1 MKLSHYLLASAAS
14 IGFVTSG
21 AAAQNASIAPPQRYQ
36 FDANGVD
43 LVSGTFQDRSTFLTI
58 GPSGPAQLRYE
69 RYFGSGNGGPAI
81 YDFAIYSADGVTWA
95 AQTGPTAEYFTL
107 SGSTFTSTAQQ
118 GATLSRTGVG
128 TTFTYTLTTSD
139 GTQIVYDVKDPLDT
153 AGRRYKASKIIYPSG
168 DQVTISWASVTYCT
182 KLSNQLVAGG
192 GENSAQTSSGI
203 SAASASTTISPQSI
217 IDCSIADQQTRKR
230 IQAVSNNTGY
240 QLHYYYQNDY
250 VDVWNDNGLI
260 RNNSD
265 QWLNLTGVKGIN
277 TTVEACDP
285 NAFSCTLTGNWPT
298 VTLSSGG
305 SGVLLVTMPGGGVWR
320 YTYSGTSNPTYSI
333 RRPTSSTDNVVVT
346 LNLAGNSLTYAQ
358 DGQTWSYAR
367 AGVGSGTVTT
377 TVTDPLGHQS
387 IATANEAISQL
398 LTYKDRTNRT
408 TTYTYDGAGRLLTA
422 QAPEGNKAQYAYD
435 GRGNVTSI
443 TNFAKGSVG
452 SITSYQASYPAS
464 CANPVICNKPTTS
477 TDAGGNVTN
486 YNYDATHG
494 GTLSVTL
501 PAPASGGVRPETRYG
516 YTSYGGIYRQ
526 TSTSSCRTT
535 ASCTGTSDETMTT
548 TSFTGGNLLPTTL
561 SSGAGDGSL
570 TATTTIGY
578 DSIGN
583 AISVDGSLPGSG
595 DTSWAI
601 YNADRQKVG
610 TIGPDPDGSGGLLP
624 RAQRITYDADG
635 DAIQVDVGNVPSGAT
650 NLGTFT
656 ALQSQTIGYD
666 GAKWVVSSQLVAGGA
681 TQALTQTS
689 YDALGRVDCTVQRMN
704 PAQFASP
711 PSACSLGAEG
721 SFGPDR
727 ITRTS
732 YDDEGRTVLVRT
744 AYGTSA
750 QSDEAAASYT
760 SNGQQAT
767 VTDGEGNLTTYEYDE
782 YDRLSKTRFPNASGG
797 GSSTNDYEQLSYDGR
812 GNVTQ
817 RRIRDGQTISYSYD
831 NLSRLTVKSLPSP
844 EGAIN
849 YGYDNLGHVV
859 SINQPWPFAGTLTYS
874 YDALGR
880 LTLESQL
887 FGSISSGYDLA
898 GRRTSL
904 THGDGLTINYEYL
917 VTGEVTVIREN
928 GATSGTGV
936 LATYSYDNLGRRTSL
951 SRGNGTTTSYG
962 FDAASRLT
970 SLQQDLGGNTY
981 DQTLGFSYNP
991 ASQIASNTR
1000 SNDAYA
1006 WSGAYDVNRAYAH
1019 NGLNQMTSAGAVSM
1033 GYDGRGNLTSSGTTT
1048 YAYWTEN
1055 QLKVASPGA
1064 TMHLDPVGRLAQ
1076 YDTSLSMRFY
1086 YDGAQLAAE
1095 TETATGAIQRRYV
1108 YGPGDDEPIVW
1119 YEGAG
1124 TSQKYWLHAD
1134 ERGSVTAATDSIGN
1148 VVGTNTYDEYGVP
1161 GANNIGRFQYTGQ
1174 AWFPEIGLYYY
1185 KARMYSPTLGRFM
1198 QIDPVGYNAGMNMHS
1213 YVGGDP
1219 INRNDPSGL
1228 ACTTVNFYEY
1238 LYKGFEDG
1246 HTEYLGA
1253 NFLGS
1258 WTVGCESVEKGF
1270 GRNENGGGGG
1280 GRVTSASFT
1289 AALQNDLICTG
1300 TATFSA
1306 VGPLPQAGGDS
1317 AFAPGTKP
1325 ANGTVAIAGAQ
1336 TFGFGRK
1343 ALREGAAAGI
1353 KISPEGL
1360 DDVLRATGGPLPPY
1374 TVGDYGDVNIRNA
1387 PGSRFDIYRF
1397 STMKGALAFGKRT
1410 VSVTY
1415 KVPAGGHC
1423 PPGSTAK

>member
-1 MKLSHYLLASAAS
+1 
-14 IGFVTSG
+14 
-21 AAAQNASIAPPQRYQ
+21 
-36 FDANGVD
+36 
-43 LVSGTFQDRSTFLTI
+43 
-58 GPSGPAQLRYE
+58 
-69 RYFGSGNGGPAI
+69 
-81 YDFAIYSADGVTWA
+81 
-95 AQTGPTAEYFTL
+95 
-107 SGSTFTSTAQQ
+107 
-118 GATLSRTGVG
+118 
-128 TTFTYTLTTSD
+128 
-139 GTQIVYDVKDPLDT
+139 
-153 AGRRYKASKIIYPSG
+153 YPSG
-168 DQVTISWASVTYCT
+168 DQITISWASVTYCT
-182 KLSNQLVAGG
+182 KLSNQLVASGS
-192 GENSAQTSSGI
+192 ENSAQTSSDT

-298 VTLSSGG
+298 VTLASGG

-320 YTYSGTSNPTYSI
+320 YTYSGTSNPIYSI

-548 TSFTGGNLLPTTL
+548 TSFTGGNLLPTTI
-561 SSGAGDGSL
+561 SGGAGDGSL

-583 AISVDGSLPGSG
+583 AISVDGPLPGSG

-610 TIGPDPDGSGGLLP
+610 AIGPDPDGSGGLLP

-656 ALQSQTIGYD
+656 VLQSQTIGYD
-666 GAKWVVSSQLVAGGA
+666 GAKRVVSSQLVAGGA

-727 ITRTS
+727 ITRT
-732 YDDEGRTVLVRT
+732 
-744 AYGTSA
+744 
-750 QSDEAAASYT
+750 
-760 SNGQQAT
+760 
-767 VTDGEGNLTTYEYDE
+767 
-782 YDRLSKTRFPNASGG
+782 
-797 GSSTNDYEQLSYDGR
+797 
-812 GNVTQ
+812 
-817 RRIRDGQTISYSYD
+817 
-831 NLSRLTVKSLPSP
+831 
-844 EGAIN
+844 
-849 YGYDNLGHVV
+849 
-859 SINQPWPFAGTLTYS
+859 
-874 YDALGR
+874 
-880 LTLESQL
+880 
-887 FGSISSGYDLA
+887 
-898 GRRTSL
+898 
-904 THGDGLTINYEYL
+904 
-917 VTGEVTVIREN
+917 
-928 GATSGTGV
+928 
-936 LATYSYDNLGRRTSL
+936 
-951 SRGNGTTTSYG
+951 
-962 FDAASRLT
+962 
-970 SLQQDLGGNTY
+970 
-981 DQTLGFSYNP
+981 
-991 ASQIASNTR
+991 
-1000 SNDAYA
+1000 
-1006 WSGAYDVNRAYAH
+1006 
-1019 NGLNQMTSAGAVSM
+1019 
-1033 GYDGRGNLTSSGTTT
+1033 
-1048 YAYWTEN
+1048 
-1055 QLKVASPGA
+1055 
-1064 TMHLDPVGRLAQ
+1064 
-1076 YDTSLSMRFY
+1076 
-1086 YDGAQLAAE
+1086 
-1095 TETATGAIQRRYV
+1095 
-1108 YGPGDDEPIVW
+1108 
-1119 YEGAG
+1119 
-1124 TSQKYWLHAD
+1124 
-1134 ERGSVTAATDSIGN
+1134 
-1148 VVGTNTYDEYGVP
+1148 
-1161 GANNIGRFQYTGQ
+1161 
-1174 AWFPEIGLYYY
+1174 
-1185 KARMYSPTLGRFM
+1185 
-1198 QIDPVGYNAGMNMHS
+1198 
-1213 YVGGDP
+1213 
-1219 INRNDPSGL
+1219 
-1228 ACTTVNFYEY
+1228 
-1238 LYKGFEDG
+1238 
-1246 HTEYLGA
+1246 
-1253 NFLGS
+1253 
-1258 WTVGCESVEKGF
+1258 
-1270 GRNENGGGGG
+1270 
-1280 GRVTSASFT
+1280 
-1289 AALQNDLICTG
+1289 
-1300 TATFSA
+1300 
-1306 VGPLPQAGGDS
+1306 
-1317 AFAPGTKP
+1317 
-1325 ANGTVAIAGAQ
+1325 
-1336 TFGFGRK
+1336 
-1343 ALREGAAAGI
+1343 
-1353 KISPEGL
+1353 
-1360 DDVLRATGGPLPPY
+1360 
-1374 TVGDYGDVNIRNA
+1374 
-1387 PGSRFDIYRF
+1387 
-1397 STMKGALAFGKRT
+1397 
-1410 VSVTY
+1410 
-1415 KVPAGGHC
+1415 
-1423 PPGSTAK
+1423 